1 MILGYLTQDCLRIH
15 QILQHIQMQPSS
27 LSFFICICTSEDF
40 GSSSNKL
47 LSPSFAVLEIY
58 LSNHLSIY
66 IRVHV
71 MYLCSPFPPPSLSFF
86 FGVSSF
92 FDHTN
97 RCILRTRCSVFQCVA
112 ICCSVTWCSCHGTEV
127 RVACIKRT
135 TCCSVLQSVMRP
147 SRPTGVL
154 QAEQVLVVAHARLHA
169 FERWGPHRVC
179 SILQCVA
186 VCCGVLLC
194 ITGASQSTE
203 SIICSFQ
210 SHLPCALY
218 TLL

>member
-15 QILQHIQMQPSS
+15 QMLQHVQMQPSS
-27 LSFFICICTSEDF
+27 VSFSICICTSHF
-40 GSSSNKL
+40 GSFSNKL

-58 LSNHLSIY
+58 LSNYLSIY
-66 IRVHV
+66 IHVHV
-71 MYLCSPFPPPSLSFF
+71 MHLGSPFPPPSLSFF
-86 FGVSSF
+86 FGVCSF

-97 RCILRTRCSVFQCVA
+97 CCILLARCSVFQCVA

-127 RVACIKRT
+127 RTACIKRT
-135 TCCSVLQSVMRP
+135 TCCSVLQSAMRP

-154 QAEQVLVVAHARLHA
+154 QAEQVLMVAHARLHA

-179 SILQCVA
+179 SVWQCVA
-186 VCCGVLLC
+186 VCCSVLLC
-194 ITGASQSTE
+194 IAGASQSTE
-203 SIICSFQ
+203 SIIYSFQ